1 MPRVYY
7 LHILDVHT
15 LCCKTILIAKI
26 CREKPLRTSIG
37 CHTILDDEISDPAAK
52 ADGGAGE
59 GTYVKKILLKKT
71 AEWQQEVGHF
81 VVGAVG
87 EK

>member
-1 MPRVYY
+1 M
-7 LHILDVHT
+7 
-15 LCCKTILIAKI
+15 ILIVKA

-37 CHTILDDEISDPAAK
+37 CHTILDDEISDPVAGAG
-52 ADGGAGE
+52 GGAGE
-59 GTYVKKILLKKT
+59 GTYVKKSFWKKT

>member
-1 MPRVYY
+1 MKV
-7 LHILDVHT
+7 
-15 LCCKTILIAKI
+15 

-37 CHTILDDEISDPAAK
+37 CRTILDDEISDPVAGAG
-52 ADGGAGE
+52 GGAE
-59 GTYVKKILLKKT
+59 ESTYVKKSFWKKT